1 MIWRQFEGQFA
12 PRFISIFGL
21 NRAVNRLQLW
31 YPPLKNVLDAALMT
45 AAYCGVSIAYRA
57 RDAIFGLVL
66 WQIHDLIVP
75 SVRVRRCQQR
85 ALLTHIFKSSGVET
99 FGRSQSILFK
109 NLWSAIAMQP
119 KCGKYFWDHC
129 CQWWAQ
135 ALERHAARHQF
146 PNYCL
151 EKVKCHTICDNNSFK
166 TYLKVHHTCRARQK
180 RIEIEIDAKFQNASG
195 GVLENSLKSES
206 ESFIEADVKSSTVIP
221 PNRVYLQ
228 PAPKSFE
235 YPKHWEICP
244 KRKLPKWV
252 WWYGKPHRH
261 KYSPTKLFG
270 IQHIYMNLPSKHLIM
285 RPPDTF
291 VLHRERKSQELAHPP
306 AYKAL
311 TSSEEVWRRL
321 VKDTDLAPLRW
332 P

>member
-1 MIWRQFEGQFA
+1 
-12 PRFISIFGL
+12 
-21 NRAVNRLQLW
+21 
-31 YPPLKNVLDAALMT
+31 MT
-45 AAYCGVSIAYRA
+45 AAYCGVSIAYQA

-151 EKVKCHTICDNNSFK
+151 EKVKCRTICDNNSFK

-195 GVLENSLKSES
+195 GVLENSFKSES

-228 PAPKSFE
+228 PAPKVLNIRNVGRSVQNVSFRNG
-235 YPKHWEICP
+235 YDGM
-244 KRKLPKWV
+244 V
-252 WWYGKPHRH
+252 
-261 KYSPTKLFG
+261 SPTG
-270 IQHIYMNLPSKHLIM
+270 ISIRQQNCLVFNTYTWTYPQS
-285 RPPDTF
+285 
-291 VLHRERKSQELAHPP
+291 
-306 AYKAL
+306 
-311 TSSEEVWRRL
+311 TS
-321 VKDTDLAPLRW
+321 
-332 P
+332 